1 MILFSYDFSFIL
13 LVFPGFLLTAISIFL
28 WSILSNYMLTKIDKN
43 NDMSLFQVVSN
54 AYKKFDSR
62 ILDQKYSKGF
72 IFLLLEFIVIILF
85 QILILG
91 NFFGLNNFN
100 GYFLLF
106 ILFIGVLLESFYQL
120 DMSSN
125 MFIFVGKIFSGFIII
140 LSLGLLF
147 EEQGVSTFVSLSN
160 NLVYHFSL
168 LDGFLFI
175 IILFSIS
182 KLSTYMDYR
191 KIPVFQSTPNDTN
204 IYKEKIE
211 KGNVLEN
218 SVRWL
223 FESFHQIVLV
233 QLLVLMFFPLLNNL
247 LVIQGPLWIQFF
259 LFLVFQVFFLLIAL
273 FLNLF
278 NSTLEVK
285 IPNQQSRG
293 IVFILLLIMV
303 AVLA

>member
-223 FESFHQIVLV
+223 LESFHQIVLV